1 MFQHNKKD
9 YYSVNAEI
17 AVLANQEQRIYET
30 QLQLNQYDPQNFEQS
45 NMNEEGQMY
54 DSQL

>member
-1 MFQHNKKD
+1 MFQHQKKD

-30 QLQLNQYDPQNFEQS
+30 QLQLNQYDP
-45 NMNEEGQMY
+45 
-54 DSQL
+54 